1 MTSFYPVL
9 MSQTIEESTRFFIE
23 LFHFEVTFTSEWYVS
38 LKNDQNFELALIE
51 SSHETIP
58 DKYKTNC
65 KGIILNFEVEDVD
78 KIYAEITNRG
88 DVSIVMEIKNEA
100 FGQRHFM
107 IESPDELLIDVIQNI
122 PPSEEYLES
131 YTTLENE
138 HD

>member
-9 MSQTIEESTRFFIE
+9 MSQTIEESTRFFVE

-38 LKNDQNFELALIE
+38 LKNEQNFELALIE

-58 DKYKTNC
+58 DKYKANC

-78 KIYAEITNRG
+78 KIYAEITNRK

-100 FGQRHFM
+100 YGQRHFM